1 MDPLSFKDL
10 LVQQGLVN
18 SFYRKNNKME
28 KMTDGEWVDVNMK
41 TMTTILLCLKG
52 KVSSY
57 VMHGCEIDCGV

>member
-1 MDPLSFKDL
+1 
-10 LVQQGLVN
+10 
-18 SFYRKNNKME
+18 ME